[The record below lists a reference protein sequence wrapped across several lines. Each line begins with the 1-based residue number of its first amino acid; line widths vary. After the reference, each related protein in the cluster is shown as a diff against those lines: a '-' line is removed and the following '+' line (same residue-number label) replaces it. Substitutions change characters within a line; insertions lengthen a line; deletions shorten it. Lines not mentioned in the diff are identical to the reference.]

1 VPLGP
6 FSDHL
11 PPANG
16 LSIMT
21 QQSPD
26 GGQEYKHYTLFETV
40 NSSGLPPGSNR
51 VWIFGIPLAPLTM
64 AQTVKAICDL
74 IDFGRPTY
82 LITANTHYAMLSDQH
97 VDLRAINDGA
107 AFIVADG
114 APLVWASRW
123 KGRRL
128 PERVA
133 GSDLIFELSSVAA
146 WKGLRLFLLGGNEG
160 VAAQAGRRLCA
171 RYPGLQV
178 VGTECPSLEQLSA
191 QEEVALIARI
201 RAAKPDILLVAFG
214 QPKGERWIHRHVDEL
229 SVPVSIQVGASL
241 DFAAGMIRRAPR
253 WMQKT
258 GLEWTFRVALEPR
271 RLFWRYV
278 SDAWFLARIFA
289 RHLRRPASER
299 GTLGSCLRL
308 PSPEA
313 IQREDGTVC

>member
-1 VPLGP
+1 
-6 FSDHL
+6 
-11 PPANG
+11 
-16 LSIMT
+16 MT
-21 QQSPD
+21 QRAPD
-26 GGQEYKHYTLFETV
+26 EGQEYHNHILFEKAD
-40 NSSGLPPGSNR
+40 SSGPPPRSDR

-64 AQTVKAICDL
+64 AQTVNAICDL

-82 LITANTHYAMLSDQH
+82 VITANTHYAMLSDQH

-123 KGRRL
+123 KEQPL

-146 WKGLRLFLLGGNEG
+146 WKRLRLFLLGGSEG
-160 VAAQAGRRLCA
+160 VAAQAGHRLCA

-191 QEEVALIARI
+191 PEEVALIARI

-214 QPKGERWIHRHVDEL
+214 QPKGERWIYRHLAEL
-229 SVPVSIQVGASL
+229 VVPVSIQVGASL
-241 DFAAGMIRRAPR
+241 DFAAGVIRRAPR
-253 WMQKT
+253 WMQKA
-258 GLEWTFRVALEPR
+258 GLEWVFRVAFEPR
-271 RLFWRYV
+271 RLFWRYAG
-278 SDAWFLARIFA
+278 DAWFLACVFA

-299 GTLGSCLRL
+299 GTLGSTSRSL
-308 PSPEA
+308 SSEVT
-313 IQREDGTVC
+313 QHEDETIR